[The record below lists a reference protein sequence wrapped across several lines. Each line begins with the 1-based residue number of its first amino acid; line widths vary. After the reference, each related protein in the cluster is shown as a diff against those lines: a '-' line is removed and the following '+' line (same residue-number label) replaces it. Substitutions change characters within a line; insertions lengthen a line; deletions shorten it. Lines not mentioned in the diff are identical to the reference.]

1 MTEDKPK
8 RKRGRPLKGDAP
20 MSPAERQRRRRLR
33 LIEAARLGAL
43 VHIYADRMA
52 DRLDMAEG
60 QIQELRSALREKDRA
75 AYPGLVLKI
84 DFSIEVLRNNLTLLQ
99 QTLPPEKRA
108 S

>member
-8 RKRGRPLKGDAP
+8 RKRGRPLKSDAP

-33 LIEAARLGAL
+33 LIEAARLGTL

-60 QIQELRSALREKDRA
+60 QIQELRSALREKDRP

-84 DFSIEVLRNNLTLLQ
+84 DFSIKVLRNNLTLLQ
-99 QTLPPEKRA
+99 QTLPPRQRA